1 MESVSRWQLPKMG
14 IQWHRPEYGLRRRA
28 FAMEQCFIS
37 ERRRQRGQN
46 RQRTLVARAEDGTSD
61 SMTEVVAGKSDKG
74 GVVDAN
80 LPIKFN

>member
-1 MESVSRWQLPKMG
+1 
-14 IQWHRPEYGLRRRA
+14 
-28 FAMEQCFIS
+28 MEQCFIS